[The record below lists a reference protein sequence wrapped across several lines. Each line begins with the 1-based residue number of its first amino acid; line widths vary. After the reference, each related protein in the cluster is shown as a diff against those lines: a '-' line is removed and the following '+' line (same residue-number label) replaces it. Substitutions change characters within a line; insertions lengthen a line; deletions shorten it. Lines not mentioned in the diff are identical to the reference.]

1 MSLANPVSA
10 VAVTTG
16 AELLV
21 KLLLNTAQI
30 GLRQAGQPAQG
41 AGDHRE
47 PVPGPPR
54 QLPGRGAR
62 LPDRQEPGGA
72 LLKSQDPSA
81 TFFGWHL
88 LMLALPFC

>member
-1 MSLANPVSA
+1 MSLPNPVSA

-16 AELLV
+16 AELLL
-21 KLLLNTAQI
+21 KTAQI

-54 QLPGRGAR
+54 QLPGQGAR
-62 LPDRQEPGGA
+62 LQLRA
-72 LLKSQDPSA
+72 LS
-81 TFFGWHL
+81 
-88 LMLALPFC
+88 